1 MCIGWPGSA
10 MTPPSRRKALPTSN
24 GKFERVRGRL
34 LNCEVAITRSCDG
47 WRTLPSVFAIV
58 NCMLRHLLPITLVL
72 AAALCFAKDKSK
84 DRFLQP
90 GPIHVDKAGQ
100 KWVEKTLR
108 KMSPE
113 EKVGQ
118 LFAIS
123 VKVQFLND
131 ADPIYIQLR
140 DNLCNYHIGSL
151 VMTVPVDGPFLLKSQ
166 PYVAAEL
173 LNRLQRSS
181 KLPLIVAADFE
192 RAVSMR
198 LNGTTVF
205 PHAMAF
211 GATGKTENA
220 EAFGRITALEARAI
234 GVHWNFFPVAD
245 VNSNPANPIINTR
258 SFGEDPKQVGDFVA
272 AYIRGAHEGGMLTTA
287 KHFPGHGDTATDSHL
302 GLAQVTGDR
311 ARLDAVELPPFRRAI
326 EAGVDAVMVAHVTVP
341 ALDPEPNR
349 VATTSKAIVTGLLKE
364 DMGFR
369 GIVVT
374 DALDMA
380 GLTRLY
386 AKDIGRAAV
395 ESFKAG
401 NDMLI
406 IPADLDASYRSMLQA
421 VQSGEISRP
430 RLDQSVRKI
439 LEVKASLGLN
449 KARLVDPGQLS
460 SQIAKPENLAVGQ
473 RIADEAITLIRDNGK
488 VIPLQSFGTPFGASS
503 GTMQAA
509 LPYQSLTE
517 VSNRLVVVIF
527 SDDMRTDSGRMLER
541 QILARVPDAHV
552 IYADAR
558 SATGMKPSV
567 VEAVEAAEHV
577 IAAVYVIPTAGK
589 AMRAAGGGLKNTVAM
604 DDATGSLLA
613 AILDRAASRTV
624 VLAMG
629 NPYVVQDFPAIQNY
643 VCAFSNATVSETA
656 AVKAIFGEIPIGGHL
671 PVTIPGIASRGE
683 GVERPARPISVRP
696 SSGGSSRVQP

>member
-1 MCIGWPGSA
+1 
-10 MTPPSRRKALPTSN
+10 
-24 GKFERVRGRL
+24 
-34 LNCEVAITRSCDG
+34 
-47 WRTLPSVFAIV
+47 
-58 NCMLRHLLPITLVL
+58 MLKHLLPIAFLL
-72 AAALCFAKDKSK
+72 AAALCFASDKDKSK

-90 GPIHVDKAGQ
+90 GPIHVDKAGH
-100 KWVEKTLR
+100 KWVDKTLR

-118 LFAIS
+118 LFSIW
-123 VKVQFLND
+123 VKAQFLND
-131 ADPIYIQLR
+131 ADPIFVQLR
-140 DNLCNYHIGSL
+140 DNLAKYHIGSL
-151 VMTVPVDGPFLLKSQ
+151 VMTVPVDGPVLLKSQ
-166 PYVAAEL
+166 PDVAAEL

-181 KLPLIVAADFE
+181 NLPLIVAADFE
-192 RAVSMR
+192 RGVSMR

-211 GATGKTENA
+211 TATGKTENA

-234 GVHWNFFPVAD
+234 GVHWNFFPDAD

-258 SFGEDPKQVGDFVA
+258 SFGEDPKQVGDYVA
-272 AYIRGAHEGGMLTTA
+272 AYIRGAHEGGMLVTA

-326 EAGVDAVMVAHVTVP
+326 KAGVDAVMVAHVTVP

-349 VATTSKAIVTGLLKE
+349 VATTSRPIVTGLLQGE
-364 DMGFR
+364 MGFK

-386 AKDIGRAAV
+386 ANDVGRAAV

-406 IPADLDASYRSMLQA
+406 IPADLDASYRSVLQA
-421 VQSGEISRP
+421 VQSGEIGLP

-439 LEVKASLGLN
+439 LELKASLGLN

-460 SQIAKPENLAVGQ
+460 SLIAKPENLAVGQ
-473 RIADEAITLIRDNGK
+473 RIADEAIALVRDNGK
-488 VIPLQSFGTPFGASS
+488 VIPLQSFGTPEAR
-503 GTMQAA
+503 
-509 LPYQSLTE
+509 LPYQSLTA

-527 SDDMRTDSGRMLER
+527 SDDLRTDSGRMLER

-552 IYADAR
+552 IYLDAR
-558 SATGMKPSV
+558 SAEGMKPSV
-567 VEAVEAAEHV
+567 VEAVKAAEHV
-577 IAAVYVIPTAGK
+577 IAALYVVPVAGK
-589 AMRAAGGGLKNTVAM
+589 AMRAAGGGLTNTVAM
-604 DDATGSLLA
+604 DDATGSLLN

-671 PVTIPGIASRGE
+671 PVTIPGMAARGE
-683 GVERPARPISVRP
+683 GLEGPAQPNPVRL
-696 SSGGSSRVQP
+696 SSGGSYHVQP